1 MRSNTPSR
9 SRATPSSADTHGEH
23 SETVLFDVDGM
34 TCATCAVRIERVL
47 SRQEG
52 VENAS
57 VSLAGASALVRVNQ
71 GADLDSLSAAVG
83 KIGYSISPHESGE
96 HGRDLMD
103 HYHDSEDVQW
113 RRFWIAAALT
123 APAMLLAMFGPEA
136 FWNRALQG
144 LMVTPVVTWGG
155 WQFHRVALKQARN
168 FSANMDTLISMG
180 SLAAYVY
187 SVFALFSDLPVFFE
201 ISGVIVTLITLG
213 RAFEARAKGRA
224 STAVHRLVELA
235 AREARVLVDG
245 VERSVPIGDV
255 LPGDLMVVLPG
266 EKIPTDG
273 IIESG
278 ASSIDES
285 MLTGESLPVDKRV
298 GDPVFGATVNQ
309 VGMIQ
314 VRATAVGAGTALAG
328 IVRMVELAQNSKAP
342 IQRLADRV
350 SSIFVPIVILISIA
364 TTVVWLALGNEVP
377 ESLRAGVAVL
387 IIACPCALGLAT
399 PTAIMVGS
407 GRGAE
412 IGILFKQAE
421 VFERARYVDTVLF
434 DKTGTLTTGV
444 MDLTDVASDVD
455 DSEFLHLVASVEAA
469 SGHPIGK
476 AVALGADER
485 GIQLHD
491 PDRVESL
498 AGLGVVGS
506 IGDHEV
512 VVGKEKLVVD
522 RGLLVAD
529 RWRDLLTT
537 LEEEG
542 KTAFLAGWDG
552 EVKGVIAV
560 ADTVREESREAVAR
574 LNATGITTRMV
585 TGDNQRTA
593 SRIAEQVGITEVDA
607 EVLPDEKVELVTR
620 IQAEGAQVA
629 FVGDGINDAPALTQA
644 DLGMAVGSG
653 TEVALE
659 AGDVVLL
666 NGDPRLVPTAIDLA
680 NATFRTIRQNLFWAF
695 GYNVAAIPLAAVG
708 LLDPMIAA
716 GAMALS
722 SLSVVLNALR
732 LKRFAPYWS

>member
-1 MRSNTPSR
+1 
-9 SRATPSSADTHGEH
+9 
-23 SETVLFDVDGM
+23 M

-47 SRQEG
+47 GRQEG

-57 VSLAGASALVRVNQ
+57 VSLAGASALVRVNE
-71 GADLDSLSAAVG
+71 GADIDSLAAAVD
-83 KIGYSISPHESGE
+83 KIGYRISPHESGE

-103 HYHDSEDVQW
+103 HYHDSEDLQW

-123 APAMLLAMFGPEA
+123 LPAVLLAMFGPET
-136 FWNRALQG
+136 FWSRALQG
-144 LMVTPVVTWGG
+144 ILVTPVVTWGG
-155 WQFHRVALKQARN
+155 WQFHRVAIKQARN
-168 FSANMDTLISMG
+168 FSANMDTLISLG
-180 SLAAYVY
+180 SITAYLY
-187 SVFALFSDLPVFFE
+187 SIWALFADLPVFFE
-201 ISGVIVTLITLG
+201 ISGVIITLITLG
-213 RAFEARAKGRA
+213 RALEARAKGRA
-224 STAVHRLVELA
+224 STAVHQLVALG
-235 AREARVLVDG
+235 AREARVMVDG
-245 VERSVPIGDV
+245 VERSVPIEQV

-278 ASSIDES
+278 TSSIDES
-285 MLTGESLPVDKRV
+285 MLTGESLPVDKRA
-298 GDPVFGATVNQ
+298 GDLVFGATVNQ
-309 VGMIQ
+309 VGLIQ
-314 VRATAVGAGTALAG
+314 VRASAVGADTALAG
-328 IVRMVELAQNSKAP
+328 IVRMVEEAQNSKAP
-342 IQRLADRV
+342 IQRMADRV
-350 SSIFVPIVILISIA
+350 SSIFVPVVILIAIV
-364 TTVVWLALGNEVP
+364 TTGVWLALGNDVP
-377 ESLRAGVAVL
+377 ESVQAGVAVL

-412 IGILFKQAE
+412 LGILFKQAD
-421 VFERARYVDTVLF
+421 VFERTRDIDTVLF

-444 MDLTDVASDVD
+444 MDLTDVVTDEEEG
-455 DSEFLHLVASVEAA
+455 EFLRLVASVEAA

-476 AVALGADER
+476 AIALGADER
-485 GIQLHD
+485 HIELD
-491 PDRVESL
+491 TPDRVESL

-506 IGDHEV
+506 IDGHEV

-529 RWRDLLTT
+529 RWHDSMTRF
-537 LEEEG
+537 EEEG

-552 EVKGVIAV
+552 EVRGVIAV
-560 ADTVREESREAVAR
+560 ADIVRDESRAAVER
-574 LNATGITTRMV
+574 LESGGISTRMV

-593 SRIAEQVGITEVDA
+593 TRIAEQVGITDLDA
-607 EVLPDEKVELVTR
+607 EVMPGEKAELVRR
-620 IQAEGAQVA
+620 IQAEGRQVA

-680 NATFRTIRQNLFWAF
+680 NATFRTIRQNLYWAF

-716 GAMALS
+716 AAMAFS

-732 LKRFAPYWS
+732 LKRFAPDWS